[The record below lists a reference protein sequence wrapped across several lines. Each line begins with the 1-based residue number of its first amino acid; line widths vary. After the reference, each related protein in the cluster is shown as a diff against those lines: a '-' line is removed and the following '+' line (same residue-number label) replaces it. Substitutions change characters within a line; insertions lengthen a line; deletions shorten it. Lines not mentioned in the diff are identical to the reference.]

1 MSSFWIVDSLR
12 ALISDIDECTA
23 LTRNAVDGYKWKIE
37 LMCTDLMAKETICG
51 QLCTLE
57 SSALNF
63 LSKAYKEMDALLDK
77 LVAKGEDCCS
87 SFQAPLMLS
96 GAVGRPTYVIPED
109 QLQSLIESHFTVP
122 QISKILGV
130 SISTIRRRMSSLN
143 LSVQSTYSQIT
154 NAELDNIVGGAQQQ
168 YPNWGNRQMYGY
180 LVSRGIRVPIHRAR
194 ESQRRVDPEGCVLR
208 SLRSLR
214 RRIYSVQGP
223 QHLWHIDGNH
233 KLIRYAVYVD
243 TVCSIIDD
251 NSGDIIT
258 VSCMVLCI
266 IFIQVEACGP
276 WCHRWV

>member
-1 MSSFWIVDSLR
+1 M
-12 ALISDIDECTA
+12 
-23 LTRNAVDGYKWKIE
+23 
-37 LMCTDLMAKETICG
+37 
-51 QLCTLE
+51 
-57 SSALNF
+57 
-63 LSKAYKEMDALLDK
+63 
-77 LVAKGEDCCS
+77 
-87 SFQAPLMLS
+87 
-96 GAVGRPTYVIPED
+96 
-109 QLQSLIESHFTVP
+109 
-122 QISKILGV
+122 
-130 SISTIRRRMSSLN
+130 
-143 LSVQSTYSQIT
+143 
-154 NAELDNIVGGAQQQ
+154 
-168 YPNWGNRQMYGY
+168 
-180 LVSRGIRVPIHRAR
+180 PIHRAR